1 MKGELSRQG
10 NHTYEEWK
18 QNYMKKLKK
27 QKKPR
32 EKKKKKVLTSVN

>member
-1 MKGELSRQG
+1 MERKGSREI
-10 NHTYEEWK
+10 TCTKPERKYKYVKE
-18 QNYMKKLKK
+18 LKK